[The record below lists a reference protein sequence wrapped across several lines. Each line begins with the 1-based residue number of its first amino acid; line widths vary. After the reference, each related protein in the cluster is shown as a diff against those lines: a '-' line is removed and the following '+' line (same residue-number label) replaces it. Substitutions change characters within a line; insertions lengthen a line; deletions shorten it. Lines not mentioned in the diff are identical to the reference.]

1 MTNERGDDPTKFR
14 AEKEGQEHHEER
26 RGWKMRKLGVGILLG
41 LVWGTGIFLGMSAM
55 AQPPEGWSGGIACEQ
70 IAGAKIT
77 KVGFYMG
84 KTDSGPMLFYEVGI
98 RNVSEK
104 PTRFKLTIYPLEG
117 DPVAGFYPLVKRK
130 GKPLALAPKEE
141 MVLKWPVFA
150 PGMPKGFALVVREA
164 EE

>member
-1 MTNERGDDPTKFR
+1 MQKYD
-14 AEKEGQEHHEER
+14 EER
-26 RGWKMRKLGVGILLG
+26 RNWKMKKVVVGILFG
-41 LVWGTGIFLGMSAM
+41 LVFGAGIFLGMTAM
-55 AQPPEGWSGGIACEQ
+55 AQPPEGWSGGIAYEQ
-70 IAGAKIT
+70 VASAKIT

-150 PGMPKGFALVVREA
+150 QGMPRGFALVVREA